1 MLSIIFCPILRA
13 ETPTNDTF
21 KNIEKT
27 DEGYLLTGEQIIK
40 LANYIEELKAEN
52 KKLELKLEE
61 AEKQLEKMSEP
72 QPEDFLQRLGDGLT
86 GAGLAALII
95 TVANSL

>member
-1 MLSIIFCPILRA
+1 MLLIIFCPILRA
-13 ETPTNDTF
+13 ETNDNPVF
-21 KNIEKT
+21 ENIEKVE
-27 DEGYLLTGEQIIK
+27 EGYLLTGEQIIK

-52 KKLELKLEE
+52 KKLELQLEE
-61 AEKQLEKMSEP
+61 AEKQLEEMSEP
-72 QPEDFLQRLGDGLT
+72 QPEDFIKRIGDGLT

>member
-1 MLSIIFCPILRA
+1 MA
-13 ETPTNDTF
+13 ENDTF
-21 KNIEKT
+21 ENIEQT
-27 DEGYLLTGEQIIK
+27 EEGYLLTGEQIIK

-52 KKLELKLEE
+52 EKLEIKLEE
-61 AEKQLEKMSEP
+61 AEKQLEKISEP
-72 QPEDFLQRLGDGLT
+72 QPENFLKRIGDGLT